1 MSSLAGVLR
10 KEEEA
15 KSRFLLT
22 SSVYCRCCESDCDC
36 FLKLFATDE
45 QASMVFAA
53 LKRLKEEKC
62 VADGGEGEKSVVE
75 DVRAES
81 AKEERSEQVVNEAV
95 PEHVADEAVPEHAA
109 DSVMAEHIANEAAP
123 EHAADNIMAEHI
135 ANEAAP
141 EHAAD
146 EAVPENTT
154 EVAPEPVTNE
164 TTSEATHETVPITA
178 PVETPSNQS
187 FDITEKKPGTYLS
200 LLLLHVL
207 SAPVDPSL
215 QTQVASLLLA
225 CFLHA
230 DSVDPLFDG
239 LPVISDLFAA
249 VCSDQEMNH
258 FLDKQFSRLFVSR

>member
-62 VADGGEGEKSVVE
+62 VADGGEGEKSVVA

-81 AKEERSEQVVNEAV
+81 AKEERSEQVV
-95 PEHVADEAVPEHAA
+95 DEAVPEHAV
-109 DSVMAEHIANEAAP
+109 DNVMAEHVADEAAP
-123 EHAADNIMAEHI
+123 EHTADEAMAEHV

-146 EAVPENTT
+146 EAVPENTK

-164 TTSEATHETVPITA
+164 TTSEATHETAPITA

-207 SAPVDPSL
+207 SAPVDLSL

-249 VCSDQEMNH
+249 VCSDQEMSH
-258 FLDKQFSRLFVSR
+258 FMDKQFSRLFVSR

>member
-10 KEEEA
+10 KEEA

-62 VADGGEGEKSVVE
+62 VADGGEGEKSVVA

-81 AKEERSEQVVNEAV
+81 AKEERSEQVVDEAV
-95 PEHVADEAVPEHAA
+95 PEHVADEA
-109 DSVMAEHIANEAAP
+109 AP
-123 EHAADNIMAEHI
+123 EHAADNVMAEHV

-164 TTSEATHETVPITA
+164 TTSEATHETAPITA

-207 SAPVDPSL
+207 SAPVDLSL

-249 VCSDQEMNH
+249 VCSDQEMSH
-258 FLDKQFSRLFVSR
+258 FMDKQFSRLFVSR

>member
-62 VADGGEGEKSVVE
+62 VADGGEGEKSVVA
-75 DVRAES
+75 DVRVES
-81 AKEERSEQVVNEAV
+81 AKEERSEHVV
-95 PEHVADEAVPEHAA
+95 DEAVPEHAV
-109 DSVMAEHIANEAAP
+109 DNVMAEHV
-123 EHAADNIMAEHI
+123 AD
-135 ANEAAP
+135 EAAP

-164 TTSEATHETVPITA
+164 TTSEATHETAPITA

-207 SAPVDPSL
+207 SAPVDLSL

-249 VCSDQEMNH
+249 VCSDQEMSH
-258 FLDKQFSRLFVSR
+258 FMDKQFSRLFVSR

>member
-62 VADGGEGEKSVVE
+62 VADGGEGEKSVVA

-81 AKEERSEQVVNEAV
+81 AKEERSEQVVDEAV
-95 PEHVADEAVPEHAA
+95 PEHVTD
-109 DSVMAEHIANEAAP
+109 EAAP
-123 EHAADNIMAEHI
+123 EHAVDNVMAEHV

-146 EAVPENTT
+146 EAVPENTK

-164 TTSEATHETVPITA
+164 TTSEATHETAPITA

-249 VCSDQEMNH
+249 VCSDQEMSH
-258 FLDKQFSRLFVSR
+258 FMDKQFSRLFVSR

>member
-62 VADGGEGEKSVVE
+62 VADGGEGEKSVVA

-81 AKEERSEQVVNEAV
+81 AKEERSEQVVDEAV
-95 PEHVADEAVPEHAA
+95 PEHVTDEAVPEHAA
-109 DSVMAEHIANEAAP
+109 DNVMAEHV
-123 EHAADNIMAEHI
+123 AD
-135 ANEAAP
+135 EAAP

-164 TTSEATHETVPITA
+164 TTSEATHETAPITA

-249 VCSDQEMNH
+249 VCSDQEMSH
-258 FLDKQFSRLFVSR
+258 FMNKQFSRLFVSR

>member
-81 AKEERSEQVVNEAV
+81 AKEERSEQVVDEAV
-95 PEHVADEAVPEHAA
+95 PEHV
-109 DSVMAEHIANEAAP
+109 ANEAAP
-123 EHAADNIMAEHI
+123 EHAADSVMAEHI

-164 TTSEATHETVPITA
+164 TTSEATHETAPITA

>member
-62 VADGGEGEKSVVE
+62 VADGGEGEKSVVA

-81 AKEERSEQVVNEAV
+81 AKEERSEQVV
-95 PEHVADEAVPEHAA
+95 DEAVPEHAVDNVMVEHVA
-109 DSVMAEHIANEAAP
+109 D
-123 EHAADNIMAEHI
+123 
-135 ANEAAP
+135 EAAP

-146 EAVPENTT
+146 EAVPENTK

-164 TTSEATHETVPITA
+164 TTSEATHETAPITA

-207 SAPVDPSL
+207 SAPVDLSL

-249 VCSDQEMNH
+249 VCSDQEMSH
-258 FLDKQFSRLFVSR
+258 FMDKQFSRLFVSR

>member
-62 VADGGEGEKSVVE
+62 VADGGEGEKSVVA

-81 AKEERSEQVVNEAV
+81 AKEERSEQVV
-95 PEHVADEAVPEHAA
+95 D
-109 DSVMAEHIANEAAP
+109 EAAP
-123 EHAADNIMAEHI
+123 EHAV
-135 ANEAAP
+135 
-141 EHAAD
+141 D
-146 EAVPENTT
+146 EAVPENTK

-164 TTSEATHETVPITA
+164 TTSEATHETAPITA

-207 SAPVDPSL
+207 SAPVDLSL

-249 VCSDQEMNH
+249 VCSDQEMSH
-258 FLDKQFSRLFVSR
+258 FMDKQFSRLFVSR

>member
-62 VADGGEGEKSVVE
+62 VADGGEGEKSVVA

-81 AKEERSEQVVNEAV
+81 AKEERSEQVM
-95 PEHVADEAVPEHAA
+95 DEAVPEHAV
-109 DSVMAEHIANEAAP
+109 DNVMAEHVADEAAPEHSADEAAP
-123 EHAADNIMAEHI
+123 EHAAD
-135 ANEAAP
+135 EAVP

-164 TTSEATHETVPITA
+164 TTSEATHETAPITA

-249 VCSDQEMNH
+249 VCSDQEMSH
-258 FLDKQFSRLFVSR
+258 FMDKQFSRLFVSR

>member
-62 VADGGEGEKSVVE
+62 VADGGEGEKSVVA

-81 AKEERSEQVVNEAV
+81 AKEERSEQVV
-95 PEHVADEAVPEHAA
+95 DEAVPEHA
-109 DSVMAEHIANEAAP
+109 V
-123 EHAADNIMAEHI
+123 
-135 ANEAAP
+135 
-141 EHAAD
+141 D
-146 EAVPENTT
+146 EAVPENTK

-164 TTSEATHETVPITA
+164 TTSEATHETAPITA

-207 SAPVDPSL
+207 SAPVDLSL

-249 VCSDQEMNH
+249 VCSDQEMSH
-258 FLDKQFSRLFVSR
+258 FMDKQFSRLFVSR

>member
-62 VADGGEGEKSVVE
+62 VADGGEGEKSVVA

-81 AKEERSEQVVNEAV
+81 AKEERSEQVVDEAV
-95 PEHVADEAVPEHAA
+95 PEHVADEA
-109 DSVMAEHIANEAAP
+109 AP
-123 EHAADNIMAEHI
+123 EHAADNVMAEHI
-135 ANEAAP
+135 ADEAAP

-146 EAVPENTT
+146 EAVPENTK

-164 TTSEATHETVPITA
+164 TTSEATHETAPITA

-207 SAPVDPSL
+207 SAPVDLSL

-249 VCSDQEMNH
+249 VCSDQEMSH
-258 FLDKQFSRLFVSR
+258 FMDKQFSRLFVSR

>member
-62 VADGGEGEKSVVE
+62 VADGGEGEKSVVA

-81 AKEERSEQVVNEAV
+81 AKEERSEQVVDEAV
-95 PEHVADEAVPEHAA
+95 PEHVTDEAVPEHAA
-109 DSVMAEHIANEAAP
+109 DNVMAEHV
-123 EHAADNIMAEHI
+123 AD
-135 ANEAAP
+135 EAAP

-164 TTSEATHETVPITA
+164 TTSEATHETAPITA

-207 SAPVDPSL
+207 SAPVDLSL

-249 VCSDQEMNH
+249 VCSDQEMSH
-258 FLDKQFSRLFVSR
+258 FMDKQFSRLFVSR

>member
-62 VADGGEGEKSVVE
+62 VADGGEGEKSVVA

-81 AKEERSEQVVNEAV
+81 AKEERSEQVV
-95 PEHVADEAVPEHAA
+95 DEAVPEHAVDNVMVEHVA
-109 DSVMAEHIANEAAP
+109 DEAAP
-123 EHAADNIMAEHI
+123 EHAADNVMAEHV

-146 EAVPENTT
+146 EAVPENTK

-164 TTSEATHETVPITA
+164 TTSEATHETAPITA

-207 SAPVDPSL
+207 SAPVDLSL

-249 VCSDQEMNH
+249 VCSDQEMSH
-258 FLDKQFSRLFVSR
+258 FMDKQFSRLFVSR

>member
-62 VADGGEGEKSVVE
+62 VADGGEGEKSVVA

-81 AKEERSEQVVNEAV
+81 AKEERSEQVV
-95 PEHVADEAVPEHAA
+95 DEAVPEHAV
-109 DSVMAEHIANEAAP
+109 DNVMAEHVADEA
-123 EHAADNIMAEHI
+123 MAEHV
-135 ANEAAP
+135 ANETAP

-146 EAVPENTT
+146 EAVPENTK

-164 TTSEATHETVPITA
+164 TTSEATHETAPITA

-207 SAPVDPSL
+207 SAPVDLSL

-249 VCSDQEMNH
+249 VCSDQEMSH
-258 FLDKQFSRLFVSR
+258 FMDKQFSRLFVSR

>member
-62 VADGGEGEKSVVE
+62 VADGGEGEKSVVA

-81 AKEERSEQVVNEAV
+81 AKEERSEQVVDEAV
-95 PEHVADEAVPEHAA
+95 PEHVADEA
-109 DSVMAEHIANEAAP
+109 AP
-123 EHAADNIMAEHI
+123 EHAVDEAVPEHVAD
-135 ANEAAP
+135 EAAP

-146 EAVPENTT
+146 EAVPENTK

-164 TTSEATHETVPITA
+164 TTSEATHETAPITA

>member
-62 VADGGEGEKSVVE
+62 VADGGEGEKSVVA

-81 AKEERSEQVVNEAV
+81 AKEERSEQVVDEAV
-95 PEHVADEAVPEHAA
+95 PEHVTD
-109 DSVMAEHIANEAAP
+109 EAAP
-123 EHAADNIMAEHI
+123 EHAVDNVMAEHV

-146 EAVPENTT
+146 EAVPENTK

-164 TTSEATHETVPITA
+164 TTSEATHETAPITA

-187 FDITEKKPGTYLS
+187 FDITEKKPGTTS
-200 LLLLHVL
+200 L
-207 SAPVDPSL
+207 
-215 QTQVASLLLA
+215 
-225 CFLHA
+225 
-230 DSVDPLFDG
+230 
-239 LPVISDLFAA
+239 
-249 VCSDQEMNH
+249 CSP
-258 FLDKQFSRLFVSR
+258 FTF

>member
-62 VADGGEGEKSVVE
+62 VADGGEGEKSVVA

-81 AKEERSEQVVNEAV
+81 AKEERSEQVV
-95 PEHVADEAVPEHAA
+95 DEAVPEHAV
-109 DSVMAEHIANEAAP
+109 DNVMAEHVADEAAP
-123 EHAADNIMAEHI
+123 EHTADEAMAEHV
-135 ANEAAP
+135 ANETAP

-146 EAVPENTT
+146 EAVPENTK

-164 TTSEATHETVPITA
+164 TTSEATHETAPITA

-249 VCSDQEMNH
+249 VCSDQEMSH
-258 FLDKQFSRLFVSR
+258 FMDKQFSRLFVSR

>member
-62 VADGGEGEKSVVE
+62 VADGGEGEKSVVA

-81 AKEERSEQVVNEAV
+81 AKEERSEQVV
-95 PEHVADEAVPEHAA
+95 DEAVPEHAV
-109 DSVMAEHIANEAAP
+109 DNVMAEHVADEAAP
-123 EHAADNIMAEHI
+123 EHTADEAMAEHV

-146 EAVPENTT
+146 EAVPENTK

-164 TTSEATHETVPITA
+164 TTSEATHETAPITA

-249 VCSDQEMNH
+249 VCSDQEMSH
-258 FLDKQFSRLFVSR
+258 FMDKQFSRLFVSR